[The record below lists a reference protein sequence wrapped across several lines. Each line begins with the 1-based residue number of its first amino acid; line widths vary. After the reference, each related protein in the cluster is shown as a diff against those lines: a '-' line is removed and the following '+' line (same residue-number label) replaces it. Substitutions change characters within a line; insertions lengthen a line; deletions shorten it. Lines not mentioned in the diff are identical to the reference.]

1 MECGLREVSAIWKA
15 PLLNSCICLLR
26 YFSWFWN
33 IFVPGR
39 DLGRAGGICRAKS
52 AIWDAPKLQFV
63 RNKQSQE
70 SCVLQLTFLYL
81 CICTFV
87 FVIWDASEL
96 QFVGNQQSQ
105 ECSITH
111 QGGLGLGMNPFIVKF
126 NWRQYFPFALCCR
139 NMIGTCA
146 FVYFVFVYLCQQTRQ
161 ARAAQVWILLEI
173 ASGEVAGKLIIEFH
187 KVGFHKVYLISNTSV
202 LNS

>member
-1 MECGLREVSAIWKA
+1 MLKFFWPIFKKHFDIFSKIFSYSENFFYHLWNIKGWIWGMECGLREVSAIWKA

-126 NWRQYFPFALCCR
+126 NWRQDFPF
-139 NMIGTCA
+139 
-146 FVYFVFVYLCQQTRQ
+146 
-161 ARAAQVWILLEI
+161 
-173 ASGEVAGKLIIEFH
+173 
-187 KVGFHKVYLISNTSV
+187 V
-202 LNS
+202 L